1 MNVQVV
7 AVGKIKDKF
16 VDLGLKEYS
25 KRMGRYGRF
34 QIVEV
39 KEDSFNEPLSE
50 KEIEQILAREG
61 ERVLA
66 AIKPRSFVFA
76 LDRAGESWSSEE
88 LAAEFQR
95 LAISGTSQLVFVIG
109 GSLGLDERV
118 TDSAD
123 VALSFS
129 AFTFPHQLMRLILL
143 EQIYRAWRALSQIR
157 KGGRLMRWNKI
168 SDAVI
173 RRLPL
178 YLRVLD
184 DLANESETES
194 ISSQELGVR
203 AGVGPALVRKD
214 LAWFGEFGKQG
225 VGYEIGFLRDELRKI
240 LNLDSNLPVGLV
252 GVGSLGVALTRY
264 HLKRFAEDESF
275 NLELAVLF
283 DSDVA
288 KIGGSVEGIPVHGLE
303 DIPSQVQEK
312 GLKIVIITVPA
323 QNAQDVANQFIHAGI
338 QGILNFAPV
347 KLQAPD
353 TVHVVNTDV
362 SLELQRLAYYVP
374 KTTKS

>member
-1 MNVQVV
+1 
-7 AVGKIKDKF
+7 
-16 VDLGLKEYS
+16 
-25 KRMGRYGRF
+25 
-34 QIVEV
+34 
-39 KEDSFNEPLSE
+39 
-50 KEIEQILAREG
+50 
-61 ERVLA
+61 
-66 AIKPRSFVFA
+66 
-76 LDRAGESWSSEE
+76 
-88 LAAEFQR
+88 
-95 LAISGTSQLVFVIG
+95 
-109 GSLGLDERV
+109 
-118 TDSAD
+118 
-123 VALSFS
+123 
-129 AFTFPHQLMRLILL
+129 
-143 EQIYRAWRALSQIR
+143 
-157 KGGRLMRWNKI
+157 MRWNKI

-323 QNAQDVANQFIHAGI
+323 QDAQDVANQFIHAGI